1 LRLWVEKER
10 FDGDIV
16 DCLTVILPTRGC
28 SWDSCY
34 MCSYSSDSPR
44 DATQEK
50 ILAELFRAVERK
62 SGQIIKIFTS
72 GSFFDSREIEKETR
86 QKIFKKIQE
95 KGFRKIIV
103 ESRPEFI
110 TEETVKEISLLD
122 VEVEVGIGLE
132 TSNDVYRA
140 ELINKGF
147 TFQDFVEASKMLREV
162 ARVKAY
168 LLLKPPLLT
177 EKESI
182 EDILKS
188 LNDVKRFA
196 DIVSLNLMTIHS
208 KTPVE
213 SLYLRGLYRPPWLW
227 SAVEILKKSD
237 TEIIC
242 DPVAGGKKRGPHNCF
257 RCDRDVVREIREF
270 SLTQKKNVFERECE
284 CIERW
289 RLSLNAEQLTGSF
302 IFS

>member
-1 LRLWVEKER
+1 MKTWIEKER
-10 FDGDIV
+10 FDDEIV
-16 DCLTVILPTRGC
+16 DCLTVILPTKGC
-28 SWDSCY
+28 SWDSCH
-34 MCSYSSDSPR
+34 MCSYTSDSPR

-196 DIVSLNLMTIHS
+196 DIVSLNLMTVHS

-213 SLYLRGLYRPPWLW
+213 SLYLKGLYRPPWLW
-227 SAVEILKKSD
+227 SAVDILKKSD
-237 TEIIC
+237 AEIIC

-257 RCDRDVVREIREF
+257 RCDGDVVREIRKF
-270 SLTQKKNVFERECE
+270 SLTQNRDVFKKECE
-284 CIERW
+284 CRERW
-289 RLSLNAEQLTGSF
+289 EMSLHAEELTETF
-302 IFS
+302 IFF